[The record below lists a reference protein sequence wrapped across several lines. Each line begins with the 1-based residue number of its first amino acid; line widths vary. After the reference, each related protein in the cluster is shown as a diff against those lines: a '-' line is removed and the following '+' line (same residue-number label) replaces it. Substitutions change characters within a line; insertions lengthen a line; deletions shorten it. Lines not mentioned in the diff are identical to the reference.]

1 MKKRIA
7 VAIVLLILVVGGIV
21 GFNRFRA
28 NMVAQYFAG
37 RTAPPV
43 AVSVVKVEPID
54 WNSGI
59 EAIGTALSAQ
69 GVELAVEA
77 AGLVREVL
85 FDANDRVSEGQ
96 KMVQIDE
103 RIERADLG
111 AAQASLDLA
120 VTQLDRSRT
129 LQERGIST
137 ADTVDTAE
145 AQEKN
150 ARAQLVRL
158 TAILEQKEM
167 RAPFNGIVGIPKVE
181 EGQYVTPGMIY
192 ATLQNLDE
200 MHVDF
205 TVPEQDIYRIAIG
218 TSIVAQTEVG
228 NLSFAGRIT
237 AIEPRVDPVSRLVSL
252 RALVEGTN
260 SMLYPGQF
268 LRVRVD
274 LPVEEGVLALPQTA
288 VSTSLYGDS
297 VFVVRRGED
306 DALSV
311 TQVFVDVGRR
321 AGGLVEINGGLT
333 AGDEVVDAGQNRL
346 TGGAAVVIDN
356 SVAPQVTP
364 K

>member
-7 VAIVLLILVVGGIV
+7 IAVVLLVLVVGGIV
-21 GFNRFRA
+21 GFNRFRD
-28 NMVAQYFAG
+28 NMIAQYFAG

-69 GVELAVEA
+69 GVDLAVEA

-85 FDANDRVSEGQ
+85 FDANDKVSEDQ

-103 RIERADLG
+103 RIEQADLG

-120 VTQLDRSRT
+120 VTQLNRSKT

-150 ARAQLVRL
+150 ARAQLARL

-167 RAPFNGIVGIPKVE
+167 RAPFSGIVGISKVE
-181 EGQYVTPGMIY
+181 EGQYVTPGTIY

-200 MHVDF
+200 MQVDF
-205 TVPEQDIYRIAIG
+205 TVPEQEIYRIAID
-218 TSIVAQTEVG
+218 TSIVAKTEVG
-228 NLSFAGRIT
+228 NLSFDGRIT

-252 RALVEGTN
+252 RALIEGTDGK
-260 SMLYPGQF
+260 LYPGQF
-268 LRVRVD
+268 LRVRVV
-274 LPVEEGVLALPQTA
+274 LPVEKGVLTLPQTA

-306 DALSV
+306 DALTV
-311 TQVFVDVGRR
+311 AQVFVDVGRR
-321 AGGLVEINGGLT
+321 AGGLVEIT
-333 AGDEVVDAGQNRL
+333 AGLKAGEEVVNAGQNRL
-346 TGGAAVVIDN
+346 SGGAAVVIDN
-356 SVAPQVTP
+356 SVSPQVTP

>member
-7 VAIVLLILVVGGIV
+7 IAIVLLVLIVGGIV
-21 GFNRFRA
+21 GFNQFRA
-28 NMVAQYFAG
+28 NMIAQFFAG

-43 AVSVVKVEPID
+43 AVSVVEVEPID

-59 EAIGTALSAQ
+59 DAIGTALSAQ

-85 FDANDRVSEGQ
+85 FKANDKVSEGQ
-96 KMVQIDE
+96 KLVQIDE
-103 RIERADLG
+103 RIEQADLG

-120 VTQLDRSRT
+120 VTQLNRSKT

-167 RAPFNGIVGIPKVE
+167 LAPFGGIVGISKVE
-181 EGQYVTPGMIY
+181 EGQYVTPGTIY

-200 MHVDF
+200 MQVDF
-205 TVPEQDIYRIAIG
+205 TVPEQEIYRIAIG
-218 TSIVAQTEVG
+218 TSIVAETEVG
-228 NLSFAGRIT
+228 NLRFDGRIT

-252 RALVEGTN
+252 RALIEGTDGK
-260 SMLYPGQF
+260 LYPGQF
-268 LRVRVD
+268 LRVRVK
-274 LPVEEGVLALPQTA
+274 LPVEQGVLTLPQTA

-297 VFVVRRGED
+297 VFVVRKGEN
-306 DALSV
+306 DALTV
-311 TQVFVDVGRR
+311 AQVFVDVGRR
-321 AGGLVEINGGLT
+321 AGGRVEITGGLK
-333 AGDEVVDAGQNRL
+333 AGEEVVNAGQNRL
-346 TGGAAVVIDN
+346 SGGAAVVIDN
-356 SVAPQVTP
+356 TVSPQVTP
-364 K
+364 N